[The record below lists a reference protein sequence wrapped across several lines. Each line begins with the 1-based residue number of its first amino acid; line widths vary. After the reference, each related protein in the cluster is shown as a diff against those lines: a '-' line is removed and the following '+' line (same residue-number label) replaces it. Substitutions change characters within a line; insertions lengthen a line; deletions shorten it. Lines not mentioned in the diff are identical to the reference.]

1 MQNRKEWERLSLFE
15 SHDFVEAWYQ
25 QKNVR
30 SLNSQRVKEITS
42 CFTQGREYFASAQNA
57 AISVRP
63 LLLYYGVLA
72 LARGTILLRNKT
84 KSEASLKPSH
94 GLESVDWQGTLA
106 GGIKKVLD
114 IQIRAS
120 SGTFFEFVD
129 AVDNYQ
135 DTGSWSAQ
143 TLRRGQFRVVYP
155 KPKFMTDGSV
165 CTLDDLLARDHRIG
179 LVYKEITHKEAKW
192 HPAEIIGLEKAFE
205 ISFFAFSNGPGKEVF
220 ESGFCWPEGTQV
232 FARDT
237 CRRSRVPN
245 FCVTVEVNDLSADT
259 VNLPMS
265 SYSGGDAFNVIE
277 DFRNGDRFSQ
287 LYRTYMISYILGM
300 LVRYFPSKWTALL
313 RNEKGDAAMPLLA
326 SAMNAVESDFPKGIS
341 EVLVL
346 R

>member
-1 MQNRKEWERLSLFE
+1 MQNRKEWDRLSLFE
-15 SHDFVEAWYQ
+15 SHDFVKAWYQ
-25 QKNVR
+25 QKNAR
-30 SLNSQRVKEITS
+30 SLNSQQVKEITS
-42 CFTQGREYFASAQNA
+42 CFTQGREYFASAQSA

-72 LARGTILLRNKT
+72 LARGTILLRNIA

-135 DTGSWSAQ
+135 DTRSWGAQ
-143 TLRRGQFRVVYP
+143 TLKLGQYRVLYP
-155 KPKFMTDGSV
+155 KPKFMTGDSV
-165 CTLDDLLARDHRIG
+165 CTLDDLLARDHRVD
-179 LVYKEITHKEAKW
+179 LFYKAITHKESKC
-192 HPAEIIGLEKAFE
+192 HPAEIIGHGKVVE

-232 FARDT
+232 FKRDT
-237 CRRSRVPN
+237 CRRGGVPN
-245 FCVTVEVNDLSADT
+245 FCVSVEINDLNTDT

-277 DFRNGDRFSQ
+277 DFPNGDRFSQ

-300 LVRYFPSKWTALL
+300 LVRYFPSKWTSLL
-313 RNEKGDAAMPLLA
+313 RNEKGDAAMPLLVF
-326 SAMNAVESDFPKGIS
+326 AMNAVESDFPKGIS
-341 EVLVL
+341 EVLV
-346 R
+346 